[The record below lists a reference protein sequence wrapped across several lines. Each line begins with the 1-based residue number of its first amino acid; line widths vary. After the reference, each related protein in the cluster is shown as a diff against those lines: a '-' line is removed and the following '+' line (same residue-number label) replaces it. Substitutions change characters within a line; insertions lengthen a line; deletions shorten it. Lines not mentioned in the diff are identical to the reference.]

1 MSAIPHRW
9 NRISNSLT
17 ALMAHTCLPFVC
29 QNRIIDHTG
38 IKRQEVAISAFQN
51 VQMAKKN
58 VK

>member
-1 MSAIPHRW
+1 MPHRW

-17 ALMAHTCLPFVC
+17 ALMAHTRLPFVC